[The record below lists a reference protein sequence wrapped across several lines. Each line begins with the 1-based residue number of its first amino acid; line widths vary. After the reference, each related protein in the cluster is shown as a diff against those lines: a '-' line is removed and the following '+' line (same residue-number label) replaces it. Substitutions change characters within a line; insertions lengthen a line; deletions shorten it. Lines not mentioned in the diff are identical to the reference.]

1 MPTVTSIANQAVF
14 DLPWLVAQEA
24 GLFAQEGLEV
34 VFLPQTPWEAH
45 RPLETDPGQVPPF
58 WQYTAF
64 EAQAATAFNACEWG
78 QVRRVE
84 ASTRGGRIVTLRPAL
99 VSQAIVV
106 RPERLAV
113 HANGG
118 GPSGAQTITTPP
130 CRRAMPW
137 WHSGCGCGTSSGL
150 MRWSTWAPTARSN
163 GCRAKP

>member
-78 QVRRVE
+78 QVRRAE
-84 ASTRGGRIVTLRPAL
+84 ASTRGGRIVTLPVL
-99 VSQAIVV
+99 
-106 RPERLAV
+106 P
-113 HANGG
+113 
-118 GPSGAQTITTPP
+118 T
-130 CRRAMPW
+130 
-137 WHSGCGCGTSSGL
+137 GTLDFSFFI
-150 MRWSTWAPTARSN
+150 R
-163 GCRAKP
+163 